1 MGYVVLQVTNCKIC
15 SIYLFMGYVVFQVTN
30 CKICN
35 IYFFTDSKYPSIL
48 GLSLQA
54 VEISSNEYEPSEK
67 DILYAEGVT
76 QGNGLAFIEFSLDDR
91 SPMSEPYT
99 DNPDGP
105 PQIATK

>member
-1 MGYVVLQVTNCKIC
+1 MFLGLSTCWLATKSPSPFSDCKIC
-15 SIYLFMGYVVFQVTN
+15 HIHFLSFPLIVLLQLQTYTKYV
-30 CKICN
+30 
-35 IYFFTDSKYPSIL
+35 
-48 GLSLQA
+48 GLPLQA

-99 DNPDGP
+99 DNQDGP